1 MSVLQ
6 RKIQKSEE
14 GGNDLKKI
22 LFAIMNLGSGGAE
35 RSIVNLLH
43 EISTDEYQIDLLL
56 FKQEG
61 LFLKQIP
68 QNVKLIAPPEA
79 IRRLYGPIRQSGK
92 YLPVKLLGN
101 AAARSRERW
110 ILDARAY
117 RWHHW
122 YSRCIPKLEG
132 HYDTAIAYI
141 SGEILF
147 FVDEKVQAERKL
159 VWIHNDYRTARH
171 PKKYD
176 YPHLKN
182 MDAIVSISDQC
193 VDILKEEFPEWQEK
207 IVMLPNITSSA
218 ATRCRAEEYWPKEYD
233 GCEKRI
239 LSVGRL
245 TNQKGFDMA
254 VSAAA
259 LLKRKGVSFRWFV
272 IGIGEKQQELEQQIK
287 AEGVEDVFFLIGT
300 RENPYPYM
308 KHCTVLAQTSR
319 YEGKSVVLDE
329 AKILGAPIA
338 VTNYPTVADQVADG
352 KEGIVMEMT
361 PEGIAAGLEA
371 LLCNAAKRE
380 GIRRYLLAHEY
391 GNQAVVFDCQKL
403 IDDSER

>member
-1 MSVLQ
+1 M
-6 RKIQKSEE
+6 
-14 GGNDLKKI
+14 KKL
-22 LFAIMNLGSGGAE
+22 LFVMETLNSGGAE
-35 RSIVNLLH
+35 RSLVNLLT
-43 EISTDEYQIDLLL
+43 ELVRYDYRISLLL
-56 FKQEG
+56 FRQEG
-61 LFLKQIP
+61 AFLKQLP
-68 QNVKLIAPPEA
+68 DGVTLLETPPELKKLMYPFSKEKKRLNRKTA
-79 IRRLYGPIRQSGK
+79 ANLFSRLHEKESLLRRG
-92 YLPVKLLGN
+92 
-101 AAARSRERW
+101 
-110 ILDARAY
+110 Y
-117 RWHHW
+117 RWKNF
-122 YSRCIPKLEG
+122 YSKWIPKLPG
-132 HYDTAIAYI
+132 HYDTAIAFI
-141 SGEILF
+141 SGEIMYY
-147 FVDEKVQAERKL
+147 VDEKVNADRKI
-159 VWIHNDYRTARH
+159 VWVHNDYRTARH

-193 VDILKEEFPEWQEK
+193 VDILKEVFPEWQEK

-233 GCEKRI
+233 GCENRI

-245 TNQKGFDMA
+245 NNQKGFDMA

-259 LLKRKGVSFRWFV
+259 LLKRRGVSFRWFV
-272 IGIGEKQQELEQQIK
+272 IGNGEKQQELEQQIK
-287 AEGVEDVFFLIGT
+287 GEGVEDVFFLIGT

-380 GIRRYLLAHEY
+380 GIRQYLLAHEY
-391 GNQAVVFDCQKL
+391 GNQDVAAQYQRLFGGN
-403 IDDSER
+403 